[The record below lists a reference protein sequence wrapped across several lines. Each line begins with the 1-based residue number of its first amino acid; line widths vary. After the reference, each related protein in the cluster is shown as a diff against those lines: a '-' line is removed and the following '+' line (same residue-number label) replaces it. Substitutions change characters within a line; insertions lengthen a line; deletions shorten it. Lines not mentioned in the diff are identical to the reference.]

1 MSTTGRRSGPRALL
15 AVVAAVVAVAGP
27 GCASRPDP
35 DIGQAQRVFVVA
47 LPGLGWDDVSTATM
61 PNLAAL
67 AERSAVGNLANRLGR
82 SFADLPSA
90 YLTMGAGTR
99 AVAGVPETG
108 VALRSGETVNG
119 HDITELLGRRTDPIP
134 PGGLAYLAAGPTADV
149 NRLTVFGAD
158 VGMLGDHLATA
169 GVHRGVVANGDE
181 IDELQGFGSATITTD
196 FHREAAAMLMGSDGI
211 VPSGEVSQD
220 LLERDPTGPLGVR
233 YDVTRASSP
242 PPRPPP
248 RRVSAG
254 PWSSSRPRTWRAS
267 PAAVPNWPRTRPPRW
282 VAACSP
288 TPTSCSAASS
298 SWRTGPAT
306 PCSSS
311 GSPRHRAGRRS
322 ASPSCT
328 RRRPTAGS
336 CVRRPL
342 GAMATSSSPTWAPRC
357 STSSTSRRP
366 APSRDGPVMLTPRPA
381 GAIGTL
387 ADDID
392 EAEFRDEILPAVTA
406 AFILANAVLLGL
418 AAWRRW
424 RADEDSLRTGRLERL
439 LRGFAFTILGTAT
452 ATFLVGADALT
463 TTSPAAYVG
472 QVVAI
477 GLVLGLVASA
487 VDARRPGLGCVVS
500 LAVLV
505 GVVAADVLAGAS
517 LQVNTSFGYS
527 VAVAGRFTGLGNL
540 AFSLFGAASLL
551 LAVLVAQRWGRRG
564 LVAAGAVL
572 AAALLVDGFP
582 LLGADVGGTL
592 TLVPAFALA
601 GAALAGVKLK
611 PVHVV
616 AAGLLGLVVTLAFAA
631 ADLARPEH
639 LQTHL
644 ARFAR
649 LLLDQ
654 EWSVLVDSVGRRLQ
668 ASFGGVETGAW
679 LAVGR
684 ADGGDGHLHP
694 PRRPGWPARSD
705 CCDGTG
711 HQRRVAA
718 AVGLGVLGAIGW
730 VANDSSIAVPAT
742 MMIVVVPV
750 LVDRVVLPAH
760 PRRRA

>member
-1 MSTTGRRSGPRALL
+1 MGRRMLADADELLGGVVELADRPGDAVLVLGVPTTPGRPAIGLALLHSETADGGFLRSPTTGRDGYVQL
-15 AVVAAVVAVAGP
+15 
-27 GCASRPDP
+27 
-35 DIGQAQRVFVVA
+35 
-47 LPGLGWDDVSTATM
+47 
-61 PNLAAL
+61 
-67 AERSAVGNLANRLGR
+67 
-82 SFADLPSA
+82 
-90 YLTMGAGTR
+90 
-99 AVAGVPETG
+99 
-108 VALRSGETVNG
+108 
-119 HDITELLGRRTDPIP
+119 
-134 PGGLAYLAAGPTADV
+134 
-149 NRLTVFGAD
+149 AD
-158 VGMLGDHLATA
+158 VGATVLHLL
-169 GVHRGVVANGDE
+169 DIE
-181 IDELQGFGSATITTD
+181 
-196 FHREAAAMLMGSDGI
+196 
-211 VPSGEVSQD
+211 
-220 LLERDPTGPLGVR
+220 
-233 YDVTRASSP
+233 
-242 PPRPPP
+242 
-248 RRVSAG
+248 
-254 PWSSSRPRTWRAS
+254 
-267 PAAVPNWPRTRPPRW
+267 
-282 VAACSP
+282 
-288 TPTSCSAASS
+288 
-298 SWRTGPAT
+298 
-306 PCSSS
+306 
-311 GSPRHRAGRRS
+311 
-322 ASPSCT
+322 
-328 RRRPTAGS
+328 
-336 CVRRPL
+336 
-342 GAMATSSSPTWAPRC
+342 
-357 STSSTSRRP
+357 
-366 APSRDGPVMLTPRPA
+366 APSSVEGRPVMLTPRPA

-424 RADEDSLRTGRLERL
+424 RADQESLRTGRVERL

-472 QVVAI
+472 QVVGI

-601 GAALAGVKLK
+601 GAALAGVKLR

-679 LAVGR
+679 LAVGALTVGTVTYIR
-684 ADGGDGHLHP
+684 LVDRGGEPLPTAATGLVTSG
-694 PRRPGWPARSD
+694 RRRG
-705 CCDGTG
+705 CG
-711 HQRRVAA
+711 AA
-718 AVGLGVLGAIGW
+718 ASSRAIGW